1 MYIAFETR
9 ESLLKP
15 LQTIAGI
22 VEKRH
27 TLPILSNVLIQKQA
41 DKLQLTATDLEIEI
55 ETHSSTGFDSSEA
68 SFTVSAKKLIDIL
81 RATSDKQAIK
91 IELDGGKATLK
102 CGKSRFSLQT
112 LPAEDFPRLNIST
125 LDAAIRLP
133 QKALKALLGQVLYAM
148 AQQDIR
154 YYLNGLLIVLE
165 GQEMRAVATDGHRLA
180 FSAYTVGQDLPKREA
195 ILPRKTVLELNKLLR
210 DTDDDILIE
219 FGNNQVRFT
228 VDETIMTSK
237 VIDGKFPDYQR
248 VIPQNND
255 KLVELDRAQFLQALQ
270 RAAILANEKFRGVNL
285 QLGDNEMK
293 IACMNSEQEEAEDVL
308 DINYGYAPLNIG
320 FNITYLLD
328 VLNNTS
334 GDVINCTFG
343 DNNSSALFTLPD
355 HSHFKYIVMPMR
367 I

>member
-27 TLPILSNVLIQKQA
+27 TLPILSNVLIRKQGE
-41 DKLQLTATDLEIEI
+41 KLQLTATDLEIEI
-55 ETHSSTGFDSSEA
+55 ETHGNSGFDTSDA
-68 SFTVSAKKLIDIL
+68 QFTVSAKKLIDIL
-81 RATSDKQAIK
+81 RATPDRQNIK
-91 IELDGGKATLK
+91 IELEAGKATLK

-112 LPAEDFPRLNIST
+112 LPAEDFPRLNIGN
-125 LDAAIRLP
+125 LDASIRLP
-133 QKALKALLGQVLYAM
+133 QKDLKALLSQVLYAM

-154 YYLNGLLIVLE
+154 YYLNGLLLVLE

-180 FSAYTVGQDLPKREA
+180 FSACPVGQDLPRREA
-195 ILPRKTVLELNKLLR
+195 IIPRKTVLELSKLLR
-210 DTDDDILIE
+210 DSDDDILVE

-228 VDETIMTSK
+228 VDETVMTSK

-255 KLVELDRAQFLQALQ
+255 KLVQLDRAQFLQALQ

-285 QLGDNEMK
+285 QLANNEMK

-308 DINYGYAPLNIG
+308 DIDYNHGALNIG

-334 GDVINCTFG
+334 GETINVTFG

-355 HSHFKYIVMPMR
+355 HSYFKYIVMPMR